1 LLGITGNPHF
11 DPMHLLS
18 TVLIFGGF
26 VLLASTWRTLYT
38 AQRAQQPATTGA
50 YAHIRHPQYAGFILI
65 MFGFLLQWPTLLTLV
80 MFPIL
85 VVMYIRLTHR
95 EEREALSA
103 FGEAYAR
110 YAARTPAFFPRLGR
124 MFRNE
129 AWVGN
134 DQGPRGDQLIG
145 EPSTLSSGGTAGA
158 FLTSVTAD
166 HMERLYRKKW
176 PHRQISISAARSTT

>member
-18 TVLIFGGF
+18 TVFIFGGF
-26 VLLASTWRTLYT
+26 VLLASAWRTLYT

-85 VVMYIRLTHR
+85 VVMYVRPAHR
-95 EEREALSA
+95 EDREALSA

-110 YAARTPAFFPRLGR
+110 YTARTLAFFPRLGR
-124 MFRNE
+124 LSRNE
-129 AWVGN
+129 A
-134 DQGPRGDQLIG
+134 
-145 EPSTLSSGGTAGA
+145 
-158 FLTSVTAD
+158 
-166 HMERLYRKKW
+166 
-176 PHRQISISAARSTT
+176 